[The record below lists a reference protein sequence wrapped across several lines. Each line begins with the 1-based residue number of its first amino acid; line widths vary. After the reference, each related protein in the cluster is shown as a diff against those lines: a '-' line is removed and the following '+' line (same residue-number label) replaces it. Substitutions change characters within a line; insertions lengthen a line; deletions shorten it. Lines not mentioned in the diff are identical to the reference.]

1 MILLLDNRDSFTFNL
16 AHGLQA
22 LGAEVRVER
31 AAAWTLDEVR
41 ALAPAGIVLGPGP
54 GTPERAGCTEP
65 VVRAAAREEGWRTP
79 VLGICLGHQALATA
93 LGGALEAAPELLH
106 GRRLPVHHQGT
117 GLFTGLPLPLE
128 LAHYN
133 SLVVRREGLPEE
145 LEVTAQGPRGE
156 VAGLRHRSAPLEGLQ
171 AHPESI
177 LSLDRGGLALLRAF
191 LARCARS
198 GASAA
203 ASNAPALPRL

>member
-31 AAAWTLDEVR
+31 AASWTLEGVR
-41 ALAPAGIVLGPGP
+41 GLAPAGIVLGPGP
-54 GTPERAGCTEP
+54 GTPDRAGCTEA
-65 VVRAAAREEGWRTP
+65 VVRAAAREPGWSTP

-93 LGGALEAAPELLH
+93 LGGALEPAPELLH
-106 GRRLPVHHQGT
+106 GRRLPVRHEGV
-117 GLFTGLPLPLE
+117 GLFEGLPSPLE

-133 SLVVRREGLPEE
+133 SLVVRREGLPRE
-145 LEVTAQGPRGE
+145 LEVTAVGPRGE

-191 LARCARS
+191 LVRCEGS
-198 GASAA
+198 GVPATSA
-203 ASNAPALPRL
+203 APALPRL